1 MSSVQNGKLA
11 PAAIAG
17 FLLLVAAS
25 TLPSTAHGGQ
35 TSREDGTRTVSDL
48 NLVSR
53 ASLAARWILGPQA
66 FKDIVPLYG
75 YEFMDVCPLLPDYS
89 RQPSRSVAH
98 ALTTQKQPN
107 LSEPAAVSGNLSK
120 LMKRRLMRLGG
131 NVKTSPA
138 GDGLPMPRADTK
150 KLHDDPE
157 KKLLM
162 LSRDVKQLD
171 GASNASKRL
180 VEERLLKRSDEP
192 KKLLVGLKRSGG
204 TKGLP
209 AEERARLL
217 KLSERLTELWERRL
231 KLSDDTNHMAA
242 VRQELLKKKSGE
254 GAKWNA
260 RTLWKSYDAPA
271 GAAASSVEEL
281 IGSGGPIALVTAKF
295 NDPTVWTAQ
304 DIDGGKLISLC
315 NERSRPDT
323 GAFVATE
330 YPVNR
335 LNVARIFLQD

>member
-11 PAAIAG
+11 PAIIAG

-35 TSREDGTRTVSDL
+35 TSVEDGTRTVSDL

-89 RQPSRSVAH
+89 RQPSRSLAH

-107 LSEPAAVSGNLSK
+107 LSELAAVSGNLSK
-120 LMKRRLMRLGG
+120 LMEQRLMPLGG

-138 GDGLPMPRADTK
+138 GDGLPMPRADAK
-150 KLHDDPE
+150 KLRDDHA

-162 LSRDVKQLD
+162 LSRDVKQLH
-171 GASNASKRL
+171 GASNASKGL
-180 VEERLLKRSDEP
+180 VEGRLLKRSDETE
-192 KKLLVGLKRSGG
+192 KLLIGPKRSGG
-204 TKGLP
+204 TEGLP

-217 KLSERLTELWERRL
+217 KLSERLTELRERRL
-231 KLSDDTNHMAA
+231 KLSDDTNH
-242 VRQELLKKKSGE
+242 VKSGE
-254 GAKWNA
+254 GTKWNA
-260 RTLWKSYDAPA
+260 RTLWKHYDAPA